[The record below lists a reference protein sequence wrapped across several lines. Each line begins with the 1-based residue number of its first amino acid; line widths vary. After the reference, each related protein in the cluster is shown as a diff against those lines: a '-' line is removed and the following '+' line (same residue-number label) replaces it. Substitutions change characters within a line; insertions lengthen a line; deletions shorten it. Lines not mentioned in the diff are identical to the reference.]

1 MKLGAESGLW
11 STGPLVAGP
20 PLLAVLEVSGA
31 VLSWTVDG
39 DAAPAITFTDPERAD
54 WLWRVLGESGH
65 VAVLDALRHREPGE
79 PLDVPGV
86 DLLPGSTNALRR
98 LAIGHW
104 LRRWWPASDR
114 DGIAALE
121 RPVLDAEVALL
132 TVAADDYFTDE
143 TLDSDVA
150 GLLAPHLEAL
160 DSLAGQG
167 DPRVA
172 ELVARCREVA
182 GDIGVDW
189 PERVSAAPRRQD
201 YALAAG
207 TGGSNAAG
215 LIAGGTASVNWS
227 AVPPGV
233 FDAAEDTVEWSV
245 TAADEGTDAAVQVAL
260 AGPDSPSG
268 IEVEVHG
275 GGCGGSGALDATGRA
290 VLPLRDPDGM
300 PLSETRAWNLDWSHT
315 TVRVGAVGVAESAT
329 DRDRVRAF
337 ARSRL
342 AAASNSRLAGAADAF
357 LAEILAAESDY

>member
-1 MKLGAESGLW
+1 MRLGVDSGLW
-11 STGPLVAGP
+11 STGTPSAGTPLV
-20 PLLAVLEVSGA
+20 AVLEVSGA
-31 VLSWTVDG
+31 VLSWVVDG
-39 DAAPAITFTDPERAD
+39 RAGEPPSITFTDPERAD
-54 WLWRVLGESGH
+54 WLWRVIGEPGH
-65 VAVLDALRHREPGE
+65 VAVLDALRHREPGK
-79 PLDVPGV
+79 PLDIPGV
-86 DLLPGSTNALRR
+86 DLLPGSTDTLRR

-132 TVAADDYFTDE
+132 TVAADAFFTDD

-160 DSLAGQG
+160 DSIAGQG
-167 DPRVA
+167 DPRVV
-172 ELVARCREVA
+172 ELVDSCRELA
-182 GDIGVDW
+182 GEIGLDW
-189 PERVSAAPRRQD
+189 PDRAVPVARRED

-207 TGGSNAAG
+207 AGKSTAAG

-233 FDAAEDTVEWSV
+233 FDAAEGTIEWSV
-245 TAADEGTDAAVQVAL
+245 TASGERTDAVVQVAL

-268 IEVEVHG
+268 IEVELHG
-275 GGCGGSGALDATGRA
+275 RGGGGSGTLDATGRA
-290 VLPLRDPDGM
+290 VLPLDDPDGL
-300 PLSETRAWNLDWSHT
+300 PLSETRAWNLDWSST
-315 TVRVGAVGVAESAT
+315 TVRVGAVGAGESVT

-342 AAASNSRLAGAADAF
+342 AAVSDAF
-357 LAEILAAESDY
+357 LAELRAAESDY